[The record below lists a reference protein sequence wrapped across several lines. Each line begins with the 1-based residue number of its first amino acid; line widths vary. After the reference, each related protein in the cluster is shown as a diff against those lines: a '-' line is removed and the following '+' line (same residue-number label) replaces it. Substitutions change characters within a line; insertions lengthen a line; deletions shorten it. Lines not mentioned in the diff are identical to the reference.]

1 MSTRQENYSD
11 AAVGWTIFASILL
24 IMIGVF
30 QAISGLVAIVN
41 DTFYVVGE
49 VWIFQFDIST
59 WGWIHLLIGLVVA
72 LAGFFLFRGAMWAR
86 VVGIVVASIAA
97 IANFAWLPWY
107 PLWSI
112 IIITVSVFVIWALS
126 VHGRDITQAQKS
138 GIS

>member
-59 WGWIHLLIGLVVA
+59 WGWIHLLIGLVLA

-126 VHGRDITQAQKS
+126 VHGRDITQVQKS

>member
-1 MSTRQENYSD
+1 MSTRPENYSD

-24 IMIGVF
+24 IMIGIF

-41 DTFYVVGE
+41 DTFYVVGQE
-49 VWIFQFDIST
+49 WIFQFDIST
-59 WGWIHLLIGLVVA
+59 WGWIHLLIGLGLA

-86 VVGIVVASIAA
+86 VVGIIVAAIAA

-107 PLWSI
+107 PLWSM

-126 VHGRDITQAQKS
+126 VHGRDITKA
-138 GIS
+138 

>member
-59 WGWIHLLIGLVVA
+59 WGWIHLLIGLVLA

-86 VVGIVVASIAA
+86 VVGIIVAAIAA

-107 PLWSI
+107 PLWSV

>member
-59 WGWIHLLIGLVVA
+59 WGWIHLLIGLALA
-72 LAGFFLFRGAMWAR
+72 LAGFFLFGGAMWAR
-86 VVGIVVASIAA
+86 VVGIIVAAIAA

>member
-59 WGWIHLLIGLVVA
+59 WGWIHLLIGLVLA

-86 VVGIVVASIAA
+86 VVGIVFASIAA

>member
-1 MSTRQENYSD
+1 MSTRPENYSD

-24 IMIGVF
+24 IMIGIF

-41 DTFYVVGE
+41 DTFYVVGQE
-49 VWIFQFDIST
+49 WIFQFDIST
-59 WGWIHLLIGLVVA
+59 WGWIHLLIGLGLA

-86 VVGIVVASIAA
+86 VVGIIVAAIAA

-126 VHGRDITQAQKS
+126 VHGRDMTKA
-138 GIS
+138 

>member
-1 MSTRQENYSD
+1 VSTRPENYSD

-41 DTFYVVGE
+41 DTFYVVGQE
-49 VWIFQFDIST
+49 WIFKFDIST
-59 WGWIHLLIGLVVA
+59 WGWVHLLIGLVVA

-86 VVGIVVASIAA
+86 VVGIVVAAIAA

-107 PLWSI
+107 PLWSV

-126 VHGRDITQAQKS
+126 VHGRDITKA
-138 GIS
+138 

>member
-1 MSTRQENYSD
+1 MSTRPENYSD

-24 IMIGVF
+24 IMIGIF

-49 VWIFQFDIST
+49 EWIFKFDIST
-59 WGWIHLLIGLVVA
+59 WGWVHLLIGLVMA

-86 VVGIVVASIAA
+86 VVGIVVAVIAA

-107 PLWSI
+107 PLWSV

-126 VHGRDITQAQKS
+126 VHGRDITKA
-138 GIS
+138 

>member
-1 MSTRQENYSD
+1 MSTRPENYSD

-24 IMIGVF
+24 IMMGVF

-41 DTFYVVGE
+41 DTFYVVGQE
-49 VWIFQFDIST
+49 WIFKFDIST
-59 WGWIHLLIGLVVA
+59 WGWVHLLIGLVVA

-86 VVGIVVASIAA
+86 VVGIVVAAIAA

-107 PLWSI
+107 PLWSV

-126 VHGRDITQAQKS
+126 VHGRDITKA
-138 GIS
+138 

>member
-1 MSTRQENYSD
+1 VSTRPENYSD

-24 IMIGVF
+24 IMIGIF

-49 VWIFQFDIST
+49 EWIFKFDIST
-59 WGWIHLLIGLVVA
+59 WGWVHLLIGLVMA

-86 VVGIVVASIAA
+86 VVGIVVAVIAA

-126 VHGRDITQAQKS
+126 VHGRDITKA
-138 GIS
+138 

>member
-59 WGWIHLLIGLVVA
+59 RGWIHLLIGLVLA

-86 VVGIVVASIAA
+86 VVGIIVAAIAA

-107 PLWSI
+107 PLWSV

-126 VHGRDITQAQKS
+126 VHGRDITKA
-138 GIS
+138 

>member
-1 MSTRQENYSD
+1 MSTRPENYSD

-24 IMIGVF
+24 IMIGIF

-49 VWIFQFDIST
+49 EWIFKFDIST
-59 WGWIHLLIGLVVA
+59 WGWVHLLIGLVMA

-86 VVGIVVASIAA
+86 VVGIVVAVMAA

-107 PLWSI
+107 PLWSV

-126 VHGRDITQAQKS
+126 VHGRDITKA
-138 GIS
+138 

>member
-1 MSTRQENYSD
+1 VSTRPENYSD

-24 IMIGVF
+24 IMIGIF

-59 WGWIHLLIGLVVA
+59 WGWIHLLIGLGLA

-86 VVGIVVASIAA
+86 VVGIIVAAIAA

-126 VHGRDITQAQKS
+126 VHGRDITKA
-138 GIS
+138 

>member
-1 MSTRQENYSD
+1 MSTRPENYSD

-41 DTFYVVGE
+41 DTFYVVGQE
-49 VWIFQFDIST
+49 WIFKFDIST
-59 WGWIHLLIGLVVA
+59 WGWVHLLIGLVMA

-86 VVGIVVASIAA
+86 VVGIVVAAIAA

-107 PLWSI
+107 PLWSV

-126 VHGRDITQAQKS
+126 VHGRDITKA
-138 GIS
+138 

>member
-1 MSTRQENYSD
+1 MSTRPENYSD

-41 DTFYVVGE
+41 DTFYVVGQE
-49 VWIFQFDIST
+49 WIFKFDIST
-59 WGWIHLLIGLVVA
+59 WGWVHLLIGLVVA

-86 VVGIVVASIAA
+86 VVGIVVAVIAA

-107 PLWSI
+107 PLWSV

-126 VHGRDITQAQKS
+126 VHGRDITKA
-138 GIS
+138 

>member
-59 WGWIHLLIGLVVA
+59 WGWIHLLIGLVLA

-86 VVGIVVASIAA
+86 VVGIIVAAIAA

>member
-41 DTFYVVGE
+41 DTFSVVGE

-59 WGWIHLLIGLVVA
+59 WGWIHLLIGLVLA

>member
-41 DTFYVVGE
+41 DSFYVVGE

-59 WGWIHLLIGLVVA
+59 WGWIHLLIGLVLA

>member
-1 MSTRQENYSD
+1 MSTRPENYSD

-24 IMIGVF
+24 IMIGIF

-49 VWIFQFDIST
+49 EWIFKFDIST
-59 WGWIHLLIGLVVA
+59 WGWVHLLIGLVMA

-86 VVGIVVASIAA
+86 VVGIVVAAIAA

-107 PLWSI
+107 PLWSV

-126 VHGRDITQAQKS
+126 VHGRDITKV
-138 GIS
+138 

>member
-1 MSTRQENYSD
+1 MRTRQENYSD

-59 WGWIHLLIGLVVA
+59 WGWIHLLIGLVLA

-86 VVGIVVASIAA
+86 VVGIIVAAIAA

-107 PLWSI
+107 PLWSV

-126 VHGRDITQAQKS
+126 VHGRDITKA
-138 GIS
+138 

>member
-1 MSTRQENYSD
+1 VSTRPENYCDS
-11 AAVGWTIFASILL
+11 AVGWTVFASILL

-59 WGWIHLLIGLVVA
+59 WGWIHLLIGLVLA

-86 VVGIVVASIAA
+86 VVGIVVAAIAA

-107 PLWSI
+107 PLWSV

-126 VHGRDITQAQKS
+126 VHGRDITKA
-138 GIS
+138 

>member
-59 WGWIHLLIGLVVA
+59 WGWIHLLIGLVLA

-86 VVGIVVASIAA
+86 VVGIIVAAIAT

-107 PLWSI
+107 PLWSV

-126 VHGRDITQAQKS
+126 VHGRDITKA
-138 GIS
+138 

>member
-1 MSTRQENYSD
+1 MSTRPENYSD

-24 IMIGVF
+24 IMIGIF

-49 VWIFQFDIST
+49 EWIFQFDIST
-59 WGWIHLLIGLVVA
+59 WGWIHLLIGLGLA

-86 VVGIVVASIAA
+86 VVGIIVAAIAA

-126 VHGRDITQAQKS
+126 VHGRDITKA
-138 GIS
+138 

>member
-59 WGWIHLLIGLVVA
+59 WGWIHLLIGLALA
-72 LAGFFLFRGAMWAR
+72 LAGLFLFRGAMWAR

-126 VHGRDITQAQKS
+126 VHGRDITKA
-138 GIS
+138 

>member
-1 MSTRQENYSD
+1 MSTRPENYSD

-41 DTFYVVGE
+41 DTFYVVGQE
-49 VWIFQFDIST
+49 WIFKFDIST
-59 WGWIHLLIGLVVA
+59 WGWVHLLIGLVVA

-86 VVGIVVASIAA
+86 VVGIVVAAIAA

-107 PLWSI
+107 PLWSV

-126 VHGRDITQAQKS
+126 VHGRDITKA
-138 GIS
+138 

>member
-1 MSTRQENYSD
+1 VSTRPENYSD

-24 IMIGVF
+24 IMMGVF

-41 DTFYVVGE
+41 DTFYVVGQE
-49 VWIFQFDIST
+49 WIFKFDIST
-59 WGWIHLLIGLVVA
+59 WGWVHLLIGLVVA

-86 VVGIVVASIAA
+86 VVGIVVAAIAA

-107 PLWSI
+107 PLWSV

-126 VHGRDITQAQKS
+126 VHGRDITKA
-138 GIS
+138 

>member
-1 MSTRQENYSD
+1 MSTRPENYSD

-24 IMIGVF
+24 IMIGIF

-49 VWIFQFDIST
+49 EWIFKFDIST
-59 WGWIHLLIGLVVA
+59 WGWVHLLIGLVMA

-86 VVGIVVASIAA
+86 VVGIVVAVIAA
-97 IANFAWLPWY
+97 ITNFAWLPWY
-107 PLWSI
+107 PLWSV

-126 VHGRDITQAQKS
+126 VHGRDITKA
-138 GIS
+138 

>member
-1 MSTRQENYSD
+1 MSTRPENYSD

-24 IMIGVF
+24 IMIGIF

-49 VWIFQFDIST
+49 EWIFKFDIST
-59 WGWIHLLIGLVVA
+59 WGWVHLLIGLVMA

-86 VVGIVVASIAA
+86 VVGIVVAVIAA

-126 VHGRDITQAQKS
+126 VHGRDITKA
-138 GIS
+138 

>member
-59 WGWIHLLIGLVVA
+59 WGWIHLLIGLALA

-86 VVGIVVASIAA
+86 VVGIIVAAIAA

-107 PLWSI
+107 PLWSV

>member
-126 VHGRDITQAQKS
+126 VHGRDITKA
-138 GIS
+138 

>member
-1 MSTRQENYSD
+1 VSTRPENYSD

-24 IMIGVF
+24 IMIGIF

-49 VWIFQFDIST
+49 EWIFKFDIST
-59 WGWIHLLIGLVVA
+59 WGWVHLLIGLVMA

-86 VVGIVVASIAA
+86 VVGIVVAAIAA

-107 PLWSI
+107 PLWSV

-126 VHGRDITQAQKS
+126 VHGRDITKA
-138 GIS
+138 

>member
-1 MSTRQENYSD
+1 VSTRPENYSD

-41 DTFYVVGE
+41 DTFYVVGQE
-49 VWIFQFDIST
+49 WIFKFDIST
-59 WGWIHLLIGLVVA
+59 WGWVHLLIGLVVA
-72 LAGFFLFRGAMWAR
+72 LAGVFLFRGAMWAR
-86 VVGIVVASIAA
+86 VVGIVVAAIAA

-107 PLWSI
+107 PLWSV

-126 VHGRDITQAQKS
+126 VHGRDITKA
-138 GIS
+138 

>member
-1 MSTRQENYSD
+1 VSTRPENYSD

-24 IMIGVF
+24 IMIGIF

-49 VWIFQFDIST
+49 EWIFKFDIST
-59 WGWIHLLIGLVVA
+59 WGWVHLLIGLVMA

-86 VVGIVVASIAA
+86 VVGIVVAVIAA

-107 PLWSI
+107 PLWSV

-126 VHGRDITQAQKS
+126 VHGRDITKA
-138 GIS
+138 

>member
-59 WGWIHLLIGLVVA
+59 WGWIHLLIGLVLA

-97 IANFAWLPWY
+97 ITNFAWLPWY

>member
-1 MSTRQENYSD
+1 MSTRPENYSD

-24 IMIGVF
+24 IMIGIF

-41 DTFYVVGE
+41 DTFYVVGQE
-49 VWIFQFDIST
+49 WIFQFDIST
-59 WGWIHLLIGLVVA
+59 WGWIHLLIGLGLA

-86 VVGIVVASIAA
+86 VVGIIVAAIAA

-126 VHGRDITQAQKS
+126 VHGRDITKA
-138 GIS
+138 

>member
-1 MSTRQENYSD
+1 VSTRPENYSD

-24 IMIGVF
+24 IMIGIF

-49 VWIFQFDIST
+49 EWIFKFDIST
-59 WGWIHLLIGLVVA
+59 WGWVHLLIGLVMA

-86 VVGIVVASIAA
+86 VVGIVVAVIAA
-97 IANFAWLPWY
+97 ITNFAWLPWY
-107 PLWSI
+107 PLWSV

-126 VHGRDITQAQKS
+126 VHGRDITKA
-138 GIS
+138 

>member
-1 MSTRQENYSD
+1 MSTRPENYSD

-24 IMIGVF
+24 IMIGIF

-41 DTFYVVGE
+41 DTFYVVGQE
-49 VWIFQFDIST
+49 WIFQFDIST
-59 WGWIHLLIGLVVA
+59 WGWIHLLIGLVLA

-86 VVGIVVASIAA
+86 VVGIVVAAIAA

-107 PLWSI
+107 PLWSV

-126 VHGRDITQAQKS
+126 VHGRDITKA
-138 GIS
+138 